1 MKKRRKEIVKK
12 KDTLTDEEMDIETI
26 SEQDKNKP
34 IEYQEGD
41 IFTEIIDGR
50 EVKNIY
56 HNGEWVPD
64 TTDLNSDVDEEDD
77 IEPTESPVSED
88 NPLFNNGFAAIADLL
103 NNNKNSVNTSY
114 SYLFQTT
121 LKLFEE
127 NDNAH
132 DSINNSIKFIAENI
146 DDLIS
151 QLNKYKKNTEMKLRL
166 LFLMNVLAWIALIV
180 KVF

>member
-1 MKKRRKEIVKK
+1 MKK
-12 KDTLTDEEMDIETI
+12 KDTLIDEEMDIETI

-41 IFTEIIDGR
+41 TFTEIIDGK
-50 EVKNIY
+50 EVKNTY
-56 HNGEWVPD
+56 HDGEWVPD
-64 TTDLNSDVDEEDD
+64 TTDINSDADEEDD
-77 IEPTESPVSED
+77 TESVEPSENED
-88 NPLFNNGFAAIADLL
+88 NPLFNNGFTAIADLL
-103 NNNKNSVNTSY
+103 NNNKNSVNSSY
-114 SYLFQTT
+114 SDLFQTT
-121 LKLFEE
+121 LHLFEE
-127 NDNAH
+127 NDEAH
-132 DSINNSIKFIAENI
+132 DGINNSIKFIAENI